1 MRLEGLDIARFVAFI
16 GMVLVNF
23 RLAAEVAD
31 DGSFAG
37 FFIDHIEGRAS
48 ALFVVLAGI
57 GFSLGRP
64 DVIVTYKRA
73 AFLFVIGMID
83 MMIFS
88 ADILHFYAMYFLVG
102 IFALRFEFKGLIYL
116 GLGIIALWFL
126 MLIYIDYDLGW
137 DWAALSYTDFWTPLG
152 FIRNSLFNGWH
163 PVAPWAAFFVF
174 GMALGRLD
182 LTTRTTHRR
191 MAIGG
196 GLLALAFY
204 SLSWMGQ
211 SAIAGFAEILTLHS
225 IPPGPLYVLFST
237 CTTMSAIG
245 IILMITP
252 TLTRLKIT
260 PWLVAP
266 GRQTL
271 TLYAAH
277 ILLGMGI
284 LEALDLLNGSLTN
297 PEIFKISLLFCLLT
311 MIYARL
317 WAIFAKRGPLEW
329 VMRRISG

>member
-1 MRLEGLDIARFVAFI
+1 MRLQGLDIARFVAFV

-23 RLAAEVAD
+23 RLAADVSA
-31 DGSFAG
+31 DGSFVS

-57 GFSLGRP
+57 GFSLGKP
-64 DVIVTYKRA
+64 DVMVTYKRA

-102 IFALRFEFKGLIYL
+102 IFALRFEIRGLIYL
-116 GLGIIALWFL
+116 GLGIITLWFL
-126 MLIYIDYDLGW
+126 MLVYVDYDRGW
-137 DWAALSYTDFWTPLG
+137 DWETLSYADFWTPFG
-152 FIRNSLFNGWH
+152 FIRNSLYNGWH
-163 PVAPWAAFFVF
+163 PVAPWATFFVF
-174 GMALGRLD
+174 GMALGRVD

-196 GLLALAFY
+196 GLSALVFY

-211 SAIAGFAEILTLHS
+211 SAIAEFAEILTLHS

-237 CTTMSAIG
+237 CTAMSAIG

-252 TLTRLKIT
+252 ALTRLKIT
-260 PWLVAP
+260 PLLVAP

-277 ILLGMGI
+277 ILLGMGT
-284 LEALDLLNGSLTN
+284 LEGLGLLDGSLTN

-317 WAIFAKRGPLEW
+317 WALFSKRGPLEW
-329 VMRRISG
+329 IMRRVSG